1 MLDQAIIAKMT
12 EDELFEKI
20 QKLRTLSSYH
30 VSQNFETM
38 RDSIASQLM
47 MLEEEM
53 QVRNLRSISDSNK
66 SVFTFGEVN
75 KTDDYDI

>member
-1 MLDQAIIAKMT
+1 MLDQIAIAKMT
-12 EDELFEKI
+12 EDELFERV

-38 RDSIASQLM
+38 RDSIASELM

-53 QVRNLRSISDSNK
+53 MVRNARLVSDTTK
-66 SVFTFGEVN
+66 TVFTFGEVD